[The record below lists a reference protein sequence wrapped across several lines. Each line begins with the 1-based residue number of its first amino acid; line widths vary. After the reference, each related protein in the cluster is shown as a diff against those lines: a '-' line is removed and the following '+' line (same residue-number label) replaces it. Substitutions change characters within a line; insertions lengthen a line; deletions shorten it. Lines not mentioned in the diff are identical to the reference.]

1 MNISIFTKNCYRGIM
16 VTMCLLCILIFLT
29 TENLIPSIFKYLTF
43 VALIFISMYFMP
55 FSLIKPSDNSNKALT
70 ISSKIIFGIKSA
82 FLAVI
87 SLISTEEILVAG
99 KILIIFSSIFSI
111 AILFVKND
119 KYKSMFVSHSLIIFF
134 LIGLTKML
142 N

>member
-1 MNISIFTKNCYRGIM
+1 
-16 VTMCLLCILIFLT
+16 
-29 TENLIPSIFKYLTF
+29 
-43 VALIFISMYFMP
+43 
-55 FSLIKPSDNSNKALT
+55 
-70 ISSKIIFGIKSA
+70 
-82 FLAVI
+82 
-87 SLISTEEILVAG
+87 LISTEEILVAG